1 MQPTKKHI
9 QQQNIQALSFP
20 TDIASII
27 SRIGLVDPLAYGK
40 TRNYETGAVTYLSPY
55 ISRGVIS
62 TKTVYESIRNQGIAW
77 YKCEKL
83 IQELAWRDFWQQ
95 QARVL
100 GDRIN
105 NDIRHT
111 QQPIDNWSVPTA
123 VRDGH
128 TGIDAVDNAIELL
141 FSTGYMHNHMRMY
154 LASITCNIAQSH
166 WFEPAK
172 WLFYHL
178 LDGDWASNALSWQWV
193 AGSNANKKY
202 YCNQAN
208 INRFFDSQQKGT
220 FLDCDYEQLYAMD
233 IPKALKAAEPS
244 KLHCSLPTSKP
255 IELDNNLPTLIYNYY
270 NLDPYWK
277 SDINAN
283 RILLIE
289 PDFFE
294 KYPVSDKC
302 MQFFLQLANNIDG
315 IQMYVGS
322 FASLKSLGDSRTFY
336 YKEHPDNLHYE
347 GIEEDRIWL
356 SSTTGWHRSFFSFWK
371 KCKKE
376 LKF

>member
-1 MQPTKKHI
+1 MESTSSMFQE
-9 QQQNIQALSFP
+9 FP
-20 TDIASII
+20 TSYEEILHRIAS
-27 SRIGLVDPLAYGK
+27 LDPITYGI
-40 TRNYETGAVTYLSPY
+40 TRNYTNGAVSRLSPY
-55 ISRGVIS
+55 VSRGVVS
-62 TKTVYESIRNQGIAW
+62 TQFVTKVLRKKGYALHTI
-77 YKCEKL
+77 EKF
-83 IQELAWRDFWQQ
+83 IQELAWRDYWQRFWQVKG
-95 QARVL
+95 AE
-100 GDRIN
+100 IN
-105 NDIRHT
+105 TDLRQK
-111 QQPIDNWSVPTA
+111 QQP
-123 VRDGH
+123 VRSQRISSAILNAS
-128 TGIDAVDNAIELL
+128 TGINAIDDAIHS
-141 FSTGYMHNHMRMY
+141 FYNTGYLHNHVRMY
-154 LASITCNIAQSH
+154 IAAIACNMGHNHWKHPAQ
-166 WFEPAK
+166 WMY
-172 WLFYHL
+172 YHL
-178 LDGDWASNALSWQWV
+178 LDADWASNALSWQWV

-255 IELDNNLPTLIYNYY
+255 IELDNHLPTLIYNYY

-289 PDFFE
+289 PDFFD